1 MIEII
6 REIPKRH
13 LPPGW
18 NALLRGPVDELPQLM
33 SVRATGVFRLSPLQS
48 EMGEEILKKRLKP
61 GIHVT
66 RMERQP
72 AIVGEKKQRSHR
84 GTVHRPPTTAIA
96 QDFRPGF

>member
-1 MIEII
+1 
-6 REIPKRH
+6 
-13 LPPGW
+13 
-18 NALLRGPVDELPQLM
+18 
-33 SVRATGVFRLSPLQS
+33 
-48 EMGEEILKKRLKP
+48 MGEEILKKRLKP